1 MQFMKSFFTGT
12 DTDFLAGYRACK
24 CLKGFYRTHMF
35 EKCHKCLQGMAC
47 QDDHISLKSGY
58 WWEWRNQTSKG
69 RYQKFIK
76 NLAAV
81 LPALGIDYVQYPHPI
96 PTPHQCPREEA
107 CKGGLDSP
115 CADGY
120 EGPLCAVCSLGYY
133 RQQKTCK
140 QCPSKKWII
149 GQFSIV
155 AVVFLAIVGGIVW
168 STLKGNVKKAQERSL
183 IDKFLSKLKIVIGFY
198 QVTAGVLQAFSYI
211 EWPDSLE
218 VIAEYSELLQLNVLQ
233 MVPLECLI
241 KGLRVNAFG
250 NMFTMMAVNSLVIC
264 VSGVAYGVRKVVIAR
279 NESLEEEE
287 KSSKLSETKELVYRN
302 LFFFLY
308 VTYLNTCTTTANV
321 LPLACQTL
329 CRDEKEES
337 CSKFLKADY
346 SVRCHDQNYNEV
358 ILLGYISAAYVMIL
372 PAATFIALWKH
383 RRVISGKG
391 TAKLTQDSGS
401 TAKVVRGLRFLF
413 ENYKPSSWYW
423 ELVEVCRKLI
433 LTSGLI
439 LVGQQSRSYIG
450 LAWVVAGMYGVL
462 FSSISPIQDVVENR
476 MMVTSL
482 CVTIVNL
489 GIGAV
494 SRIPAENIPNSKDS
508 YSETAFFKA
517 LVIASNTSVIGLLV
531 GKKMPFLRISF
542 SSCRKSSLK
551 YIYILFRSL
560 TILPHQN

>member
-1 MQFMKSFFTGT
+1 
-12 DTDFLAGYRACK
+12 
-24 CLKGFYRTHMF
+24 MF
-35 EKCHKCLQGMAC
+35 EKCHKCFQGMAC

-76 NLAAV
+76 NLAAA

-96 PTPHQCPREEA
+96 PTPHQCPRE
-107 CKGGLDSP
+107 
-115 CADGY
+115 
-120 EGPLCAVCSLGYY
+120 
-133 RQQKTCK
+133 
-140 QCPSKKWII
+140 
-149 GQFSIV
+149 
-155 AVVFLAIVGGIVW
+155 
-168 STLKGNVKKAQERSL
+168 
-183 IDKFLSKLKIVIGFY
+183 
-198 QVTAGVLQAFSYI
+198 AFSYI

-241 KGLRVNAFG
+241 KGFRVNAFG
-250 NMFTMMAVNSLVIC
+250 NMFTMMAVNSLIIC

-279 NESLEEEE
+279 NESLKEEE

-358 ILLGYISAAYVMIL
+358 ILLGYISTAYVMIL

-401 TAKVVRGLRFLF
+401 TAKVVRGLCFLF

-531 GKKMPFLRISF
+531 GKKMPFIRISF
-542 SSCRKSSLK
+542 SSCRKYSLK
-551 YIYILFRSL
+551 YIYVLFRSL

>member
-1 MQFMKSFFTGT
+1 MQFTKSFFTGT
-12 DTDFLAGYRACK
+12 DTDFLAGYRAYK

-81 LPALGIDYVQYPHPI
+81 LPALGIDDVQYPHPI
-96 PTPHQCPREEA
+96 PTPYRCPREKA

-133 RQQKTCK
+133 RQQKTCR

-149 GQFSIV
+149 GQLSIV

-168 STLKGNVKKAQERSL
+168 STFKGNVKKAQERSL
-183 IDKFLSKLKIVIGFY
+183 IDKFFSKLKIVIGFY

-241 KGLRVNAFG
+241 KGFRVNAFG
-250 NMFTMMAVNSLVIC
+250 NMFTMMAVNSLIIC

-279 NESLEEEE
+279 NESLKEEE

-337 CSKFLKADY
+337 FKLPESRLQRAMPRSKLQRGN
-346 SVRCHDQNYNEV
+346 SLGIHLGRLCHD
-358 ILLGYISAAYVMIL
+358 
-372 PAATFIALWKH
+372 P
-383 RRVISGKG
+383 
-391 TAKLTQDSGS
+391 
-401 TAKVVRGLRFLF
+401 
-413 ENYKPSSWYW
+413 PS
-423 ELVEVCRKLI
+423 C
-433 LTSGLI
+433 
-439 LVGQQSRSYIG
+439 
-450 LAWVVAGMYGVL
+450 
-462 FSSISPIQDVVENR
+462 
-476 MMVTSL
+476 
-482 CVTIVNL
+482 
-489 GIGAV
+489 
-494 SRIPAENIPNSKDS
+494 NIHCTL
-508 YSETAFFKA
+508 EA
-517 LVIASNTSVIGLLV
+517 
-531 GKKMPFLRISF
+531 
-542 SSCRKSSLK
+542 
-551 YIYILFRSL
+551 
-560 TILPHQN
+560 

>member
-1 MQFMKSFFTGT
+1 M
-12 DTDFLAGYRACK
+12 
-24 CLKGFYRTHMF
+24 
-35 EKCHKCLQGMAC
+35 
-47 QDDHISLKSGY
+47 
-58 WWEWRNQTSKG
+58 
-69 RYQKFIK
+69 
-76 NLAAV
+76 
-81 LPALGIDYVQYPHPI
+81 
-96 PTPHQCPREEA
+96 
-107 CKGGLDSP
+107 
-115 CADGY
+115 
-120 EGPLCAVCSLGYY
+120 
-133 RQQKTCK
+133 
-140 QCPSKKWII
+140 
-149 GQFSIV
+149 
-155 AVVFLAIVGGIVW
+155 
-168 STLKGNVKKAQERSL
+168 
-183 IDKFLSKLKIVIGFY
+183 
-198 QVTAGVLQAFSYI
+198 
-211 EWPDSLE
+211 
-218 VIAEYSELLQLNVLQ
+218 
-233 MVPLECLI
+233 
-241 KGLRVNAFG
+241 
-250 NMFTMMAVNSLVIC
+250 
-264 VSGVAYGVRKVVIAR
+264 
-279 NESLEEEE
+279 
-287 KSSKLSETKELVYRN
+287 YRN

-346 SVRCHDQNYNEV
+346 SVRCHDQNYNKV

-462 FSSISPIQDVVENR
+462 FSSISLIQDVVENR

-531 GKKMPFLRISF
+531 GKKMPFIRISF

-551 YIYILFRSL
+551 YICSISL
-560 TILPHQN
+560 IDHFTTSKLIMLSRLPLVQYLVHLYHYFKEWRQNPKVSFSCCLEVFLPLTNMQGDVSAMDETKVFENETDAGQVDASNVQLSIRKMKIWISTEREWVRMFATR

>member
-35 EKCHKCLQGMAC
+35 EKCHKCFQGMAC

-76 NLAAV
+76 NLAAA

-96 PTPHQCPREEA
+96 PTPHQCPRE
-107 CKGGLDSP
+107 
-115 CADGY
+115 
-120 EGPLCAVCSLGYY
+120 
-133 RQQKTCK
+133 
-140 QCPSKKWII
+140 
-149 GQFSIV
+149 
-155 AVVFLAIVGGIVW
+155 
-168 STLKGNVKKAQERSL
+168 
-183 IDKFLSKLKIVIGFY
+183 
-198 QVTAGVLQAFSYI
+198 AFSYI

-337 CSKFLKADY
+337 FKLPESRLQRAMPRSKLQRGN
-346 SVRCHDQNYNEV
+346 SLGIHLGRLCHD
-358 ILLGYISAAYVMIL
+358 
-372 PAATFIALWKH
+372 P
-383 RRVISGKG
+383 
-391 TAKLTQDSGS
+391 
-401 TAKVVRGLRFLF
+401 
-413 ENYKPSSWYW
+413 PS
-423 ELVEVCRKLI
+423 C
-433 LTSGLI
+433 
-439 LVGQQSRSYIG
+439 
-450 LAWVVAGMYGVL
+450 
-462 FSSISPIQDVVENR
+462 
-476 MMVTSL
+476 
-482 CVTIVNL
+482 
-489 GIGAV
+489 
-494 SRIPAENIPNSKDS
+494 NIHCTL
-508 YSETAFFKA
+508 EA
-517 LVIASNTSVIGLLV
+517 
-531 GKKMPFLRISF
+531 
-542 SSCRKSSLK
+542 
-551 YIYILFRSL
+551 
-560 TILPHQN
+560 

>member
-1 MQFMKSFFTGT
+1 M
-12 DTDFLAGYRACK
+12 
-24 CLKGFYRTHMF
+24 
-35 EKCHKCLQGMAC
+35 
-47 QDDHISLKSGY
+47 
-58 WWEWRNQTSKG
+58 
-69 RYQKFIK
+69 
-76 NLAAV
+76 
-81 LPALGIDYVQYPHPI
+81 
-96 PTPHQCPREEA
+96 
-107 CKGGLDSP
+107 
-115 CADGY
+115 
-120 EGPLCAVCSLGYY
+120 
-133 RQQKTCK
+133 
-140 QCPSKKWII
+140 
-149 GQFSIV
+149 
-155 AVVFLAIVGGIVW
+155 
-168 STLKGNVKKAQERSL
+168 
-183 IDKFLSKLKIVIGFY
+183 
-198 QVTAGVLQAFSYI
+198 
-211 EWPDSLE
+211 
-218 VIAEYSELLQLNVLQ
+218 
-233 MVPLECLI
+233 
-241 KGLRVNAFG
+241 
-250 NMFTMMAVNSLVIC
+250 
-264 VSGVAYGVRKVVIAR
+264 
-279 NESLEEEE
+279 
-287 KSSKLSETKELVYRN
+287 
-302 LFFFLY
+302 
-308 VTYLNTCTTTANV
+308 TYLNTCTTTANV

-358 ILLGYISAAYVMIL
+358 ILLGYISTAYVMVL

-383 RRVISGKG
+383 RRVISSKG

-531 GKKMPFLRISF
+531 GNKMPFIRISF

-551 YIYILFRSL
+551 YIYVLFRSL

>member
-35 EKCHKCLQGMAC
+35 EKCHKCFQGMAC

-76 NLAAV
+76 NLAAA

-96 PTPHQCPREEA
+96 PTPHQCPRE
-107 CKGGLDSP
+107 
-115 CADGY
+115 
-120 EGPLCAVCSLGYY
+120 
-133 RQQKTCK
+133 
-140 QCPSKKWII
+140 
-149 GQFSIV
+149 
-155 AVVFLAIVGGIVW
+155 
-168 STLKGNVKKAQERSL
+168 
-183 IDKFLSKLKIVIGFY
+183 
-198 QVTAGVLQAFSYI
+198 AFSYI

-358 ILLGYISAAYVMIL
+358 ILLGYISTAYVMIL

-401 TAKVVRGLRFLF
+401 TAKVVRGLCFLF

-508 YSETAFFKA
+508 YSDTAFFKA

-531 GKKMPFLRISF
+531 GKKMLFIRIRF

-551 YIYILFRSL
+551 YIYVLFRSL